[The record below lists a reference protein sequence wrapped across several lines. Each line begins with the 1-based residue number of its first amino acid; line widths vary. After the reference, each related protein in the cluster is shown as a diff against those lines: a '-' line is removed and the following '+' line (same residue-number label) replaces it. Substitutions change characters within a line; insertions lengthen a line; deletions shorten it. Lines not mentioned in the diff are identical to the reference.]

1 MPIKIKTATSFS
13 VTGYYGM
20 IQLESILEV
29 LNFVEVDHTVQ
40 HVSRRWKMGTAYV
53 NLFHT
58 GSVTVQDDYK
68 SVAYRQVIH
77 SLREASH
84 EA

>member
-1 MPIKIKTATSFS
+1 MSIKVKTPTSFS
-13 VTGYYGM
+13 VPPRDVHTLVAILQSHGY
-20 IQLESILEV
+20 
-29 LNFVEVDHTVQ
+29 VEIDHTVQ
-40 HVSRRWKMGTAYV
+40 HVARRWKMGTAYV

-58 GSVTVQDDYK
+58 GSLTVQDDYK

>member
-13 VTGYYGM
+13 VTGYYGI

-40 HVSRRWKMGTAYV
+40 HVARRWKMGTAYV

-68 SVAYRQVIH
+68 SVAYRQAIH